1 MIHQRFVLAAILGWI
16 LVGAIVG
23 SGRTAADEPNV
34 AVVPADRANLQRD
47 QLVAWCVV
55 PFDAAHRGPEERAQ
69 MLEDLGLKHLAY
81 DWREEHVPTWDAEI
95 DALKRHHI
103 ELTGWWCASS
113 LNPLEDAGVQR
124 IVEFLRRRGVHTQLW
139 LSLPDAELQ
148 KIDSQEQRVARA
160 AVAVRQLA
168 EQVAP
173 LGCQVGLYNHGGW
186 IGQPKNLVQIMQ
198 QLPDQ
203 PNVGIVYNFHHAHH
217 ELNEFPQALAEMK
230 PYLLCLNINGTNRI
244 GGDDATQKVL
254 TLGEGELDQ
263 QILGWIAEVGY
274 TGPIGI
280 LDHRE
285 QLDARESLQL
295 NLDGLDKL
303 LGR

>member
-1 MIHQRFVLAAILGWI
+1 MILRRIVLLTLMVGLLGGEV
-16 LVGAIVG
+16 VGNRPIV
-23 SGRTAADEPNV
+23 ADEPKV
-34 AVVPADRANLQRD
+34 AVVAAQSANLQRE

-55 PFDAAHRGPEERAQ
+55 PFDAARRGPEQRAQ
-69 MLEDLGLKHLAY
+69 MLKDLGLTRLAY
-81 DWREEHVPTWDAEI
+81 DWREEHVPTWDAEV
-95 DALKRHHI
+95 DALQRHRI

-124 IVEFLRRRGVHTQLW
+124 IVDFLRRRGVHTQLW
-139 LSLPDAELQ
+139 LSLPDGELQ
-148 KIDSQEQRVARA
+148 HSDSQEERVARA
-160 AVAVRQLA
+160 AKAVRQLA

-186 IGQPKNLVQIMQ
+186 IGQPANLVQIML
-198 QLPDQ
+198 QLADQ

-217 ELNEFPQALAEMK
+217 ELNQFPQALAEMR
-230 PYLLCLNINGTNRI
+230 PYLLCLNINGTNRQ
-244 GGDDATQKVL
+244 GGDDATQKIL
-254 TLGEGELDQ
+254 TLGQGELDG
-263 QILGWIAEVGY
+263 QILDWIAQVGY

-303 LGR
+303 LDR

>member
-1 MIHQRFVLAAILGWI
+1 MIHRRYVLPSLIGCILG
-16 LVGAIVG
+16 GAFM
-23 SGRTAADEPNV
+23 SSSCFAADEPDV
-34 AVVPADRANLQRD
+34 AVAAAERANLQRE

-55 PFDAAHRGPEERAQ
+55 PFDAARRGPEQRAQ
-69 MLEDLGLKHLAY
+69 MLAELGLRHLAY
-81 DWREEHVPTWDAEI
+81 DWREEHVPSWDAEI
-95 DALKRHHI
+95 DALQRQQI

-113 LNPLEDAGVQR
+113 LSPLEDAGVQR
-124 IVEFLRRRGVHTQLW
+124 IVDFLRRREVRTQLW

-148 KIDSQEQRVARA
+148 QIASQEQRVARA
-160 AVAVRQLA
+160 ALAVRQLA

-186 IGQPKNLVQIMQ
+186 IGQPDNLVQIMRHLDRQ
-198 QLPDQ
+198 S
-203 PNVGIVYNFHHAHH
+203 NVGIVYNFHHAHH
-217 ELNEFPQALAEMK
+217 ELDEFPQALVAMK
-230 PYLLCLNINGTNRI
+230 PHLLCLNLNGTNRS
-244 GGDDATQKVL
+244 GGDDATQKIL
-254 TLGEGELDQ
+254 TLGEGELDA
-263 QILGWIAEVGY
+263 QILEWIADAGY